1 MKWLMA
7 MVIAAGLIRLG
18 DTQPPDDSREPDE
31 AEQDA
36 CEMTD
41 IEEQQDTQAQASSNG
56 TEASGYA
63 VQTSLD
69 DDNEVKEFVE
79 KLMHEWGGHE
89 FFLSPTKLKEERK
102 NYQKWRKSQA
112 ERPPAPDND
121 WRGSQL
127 EECLDAEPDGD
138 ICCETHNTLQREC
151 GEMIDMHGKPW
162 FVICPNINGKRHVQ
176 YADVGT
182 CRVKTQTEL

>member
-7 MVIAAGLIRLG
+7 IVIAAGLIRLG

-31 AEQDA
+31 VEQDA

-63 VQTSLD
+63 
-69 DDNEVKEFVE
+69 
-79 KLMHEWGGHE
+79 MHGWGGHE
-89 FFLSPTKLKEERK
+89 FFLSPTELDIEEK
-102 NYQKWRKSQA
+102 KYQKWRKSQA

-127 EECLDAEPDGD
+127 EECLDAEPDARF
-138 ICCETHNTLQREC
+138 I
-151 GEMIDMHGKPW
+151 P
-162 FVICPNINGKRHVQ
+162 
-176 YADVGT
+176 ASDVGGVA
-182 CRVKTQTEL
+182 RK

>member
-1 MKWLMA
+1 WLMA
-7 MVIAAGLIRLG
+7 IVIAAGLIRLG

-31 AEQDA
+31 VEQDA

-41 IEEQQDTQAQASSNG
+41 IEEQQATQAQASSNG

-69 DDNEVKEFVE
+69 DDNE
-79 KLMHEWGGHE
+79 MHGWGGHE
-89 FFLSPTKLKEERK
+89 FFLSPTELDIEEK
-102 NYQKWRKSQA
+102 KQYQKWRKSQA

-127 EECLDAEPDGD
+127 EECLDAPSDGD
-138 ICCETHNTLQREC
+138 VCCETHNTLQREC
-151 GEMIDMHGKPW
+151 GEMIDMRGKPW
-162 FVICPNINGKRHVQ
+162 FVICPEINGKQHVQ

-182 CRVKTQTEL
+182 CR

>member
-7 MVIAAGLIRLG
+7 IVIAAGLIRLG

-31 AEQDA
+31 GRRRNRGWCSCCATVEQDA

-69 DDNEVKEFVE
+69 DNKEDKEFVE
-79 KLMHEWGGHE
+79 KLTEGWDEHALFVPLTELRKTE
-89 FFLSPTKLKEERK
+89 INYLKLRGS
-102 NYQKWRKSQA
+102 QKS
-112 ERPPAPDND
+112 PAPD
-121 WRGSQL
+121 
-127 EECLDAEPDGD
+127 GD
-138 ICCETHNTLQREC
+138 VCCETYNELQPQCGDKKDIYNTE
-151 GEMIDMHGKPW
+151 W
-162 FVICPNINGKRHVQ
+162 FVICPEMKDGKRHVQ

-182 CRVKTQTEL
+182 CA